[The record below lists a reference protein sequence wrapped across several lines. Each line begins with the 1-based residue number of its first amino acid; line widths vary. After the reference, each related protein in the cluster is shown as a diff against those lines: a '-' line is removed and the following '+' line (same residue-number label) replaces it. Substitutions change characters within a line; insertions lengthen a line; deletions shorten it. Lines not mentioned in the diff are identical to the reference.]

1 MGTGGMNRGSFART
15 WLAALSML
23 ALCLVALTG
32 RAEAL
37 TPIPV
42 QGDQDRL
49 EITTLGEAYEGRGDS
64 LQVETAPGADGV
76 TGRMTV
82 RASVPGTSPNWMV
95 FALTNTTDKSLE
107 RLLTADRYTIVGSG
121 TVWPDLDARRIESV
135 TPSVGFVPERINS
148 DKADV
153 FRITLEP
160 GQTITYVAEHAGDRY
175 ASMYLWQPIDY
186 EIKSRD
192 RQLFNGAM
200 LGLTGLL
207 AIFLT
212 SIFAANHK
220 LIFPAGALVAWT
232 VLTYLCVDFGFFHKL
247 FNLRP
252 EDNAV
257 YRAAGEAAMASSFV
271 IFLTTFL
278 RLALWHGIVRMMI
291 GVWMVAQLTL
301 IAVAV
306 IDPRLAATFARLSF
320 LAIGGVGG
328 LFTLFLAVKGQD
340 RALSLMP
347 TWVLFLVW
355 IFATG
360 MTLSGRMSG
369 DVVVASLVAGLVLV
383 VILMGFTVTQFAF
396 RSLDTSYAGAP
407 NDQQVRSLAVAA
419 SGSTVWEW
427 NIRRDEIKVG
437 PEVEVALS
445 LMPGELS
452 TKVEEFLKHVH
463 PTDKERFRV
472 TLMSAQERS
481 GVRIKSDFRLRH
493 ADNSWRWFELEA
505 ASVPNSD
512 GRTLRCVGLLRDVS
526 DTKRAHE
533 RLLHDAVHCSLTG
546 LPNRELFVDR
556 LKAVMVR
563 AKSDNTVKPAVIY
576 IDLDKFK
583 SANASL
589 GLVRGDSLLLTVAR
603 RLQRHLGPHDT
614 VARVGGDQ
622 FALLFC
628 GEREARN
635 LPALAERVRRSLRA
649 PIPLANQEVVLTGSM
664 GIALWD
670 GTQGADGDLLKDA
683 QLAMYR
689 AKQAGS
695 DRIEVFE
702 PSMRRD
708 RHPDNEIEAD
718 IARAIDKGQLRVL
731 YQPIVYLP
739 TKELAGFEAQLRWE
753 HPKLGLVNPIAAIAD
768 TEDTELLIKLTS
780 HLLLRA
786 AKDVARW
793 VLELPRSE
801 RPLFVTVNVSGRQLF
816 RPESVQEIRHVLGR
830 NIAPAGTMRLEISE
844 SLLMDNPEQA
854 VEVLKLLSGAG
865 VELTLDDF
873 GTGFSSLAYLHRFPF
888 DTIKICGA
896 LIRGGST
903 GEGAAIVRSMVAL
916 AHELS
921 KTIAAENVERADEAA
936 FLRSIGCE
944 YAQGYHFGEPISD
957 RAVSQ
962 LLKMVRRSERKMQ
975 PRGFFRPKTK
985 SAKKEITQKP
995 VRAIA
1000 SPANPPS
1007 PDETTAP
1014 PARLAAQAKPAAL
1027 PSGSVVRQRQKAAA
1041 APASAK
1047 PQVNGAAALTA
1058 AQNGAPAAPVNGAHA
1073 ANAALNGAV
1082 NGARNGAANAPGDL
1096 RQRINEASAAPVPIP
1111 APFPPPQI
1119 QPQAQGKPQT
1129 KPLPQ
1134 SKPQPQPQPSP
1145 SARQQQPQQRPL
1157 AAKAPDAAPPPLKA
1171 PPPPANVQNG
1181 SPLSS
1186 PLPASMQPAKKD
1198 RPPEQAQPN
1207 IVSPLAEALARASS
1221 TPPPPAPP
1229 ASSIV
1234 PASLRSD
1241 TPTGVPA
1248 TAPPPLPPNGAGFT
1262 SHPSTQPDFST
1273 LPPSIA
1279 ASLARLAGTPLPTGR
1294 TSGGPASPGATGD
1307 EKKAPKVSSGGA

>member
-1 MGTGGMNRGSFART
+1 MAVRGTDGGEWRRS
-15 WLAALSML
+15 WLGLLGIVVA
-23 ALCLVALTG
+23 CLVSLAG

-37 TPIPV
+37 TPITVEP
-42 QGDQDRL
+42 DQDRI

-64 LQVETAPGADGV
+64 LQVETAAGADGV
-76 TGRMTV
+76 SGRMTV
-82 RASVPGTSPNWMV
+82 RASVPGTSPNWIV
-95 FALTNTTDKSLE
+95 FALTNKSDKSLE

-135 TPSVGFVPERINS
+135 TPSVGFVPERIKS

-160 GQTITYVAEHAGDRY
+160 GQTITYVAELAGDHY
-175 ASMYLWQPIDY
+175 ARMYLWQPIDY

-232 VLTYLCVDFGFFHKL
+232 VLNYLCVDFGFFHKL

-271 IFLTTFL
+271 IFLSTFL
-278 RLALWHGIVRMMI
+278 RLGLWHGIVRMMI
-291 GVWMVAQLTL
+291 GVWIIAQLTL

-328 LFTLFLAVKGQD
+328 LFTIFLALKGQD
-340 RALSLMP
+340 RALALVP
-347 TWVLFLVW
+347 TWLLLLVW

-360 MTLSGRMSG
+360 MTLAGRMSG
-369 DVVVASLVAGLVLV
+369 DVVVSSLVAGLVLV

-396 RSLDTSYAGAP
+396 RSADAVYSGAP
-407 NDQQVRSLAVAA
+407 TELQSRSLALAA
-419 SGSTVWEW
+419 SGSSIWEW

-437 PEVEVALS
+437 PEVEIALS
-445 LMPGELS
+445 LMPGELTS
-452 TKVEEFLKHVH
+452 KVDDFLKHVH

-472 TLMSAQERS
+472 TLMTAQERS
-481 GVRIKSDFRLRH
+481 GIRIKSDFRLRH

-505 ASVPNSD
+505 ASVPNAD
-512 GRTLRCVGLLRDVS
+512 GRTLRCVGLIRDVS
-526 DTKRAHE
+526 DAKRAHE

-546 LPNRELFVDR
+546 LPNRELFIDR
-556 LKAVMVR
+556 LKTVIVR
-563 AKSDNTVKPAVIY
+563 AKSDKTVKPAVIF

-583 SANASL
+583 TVNASF

-603 RLQRHLGPHDT
+603 RLQRHLGPQDT

-622 FALLFC
+622 FAMLFV

-649 PIPLANQEVVLTGSM
+649 PIPLANQEVILTGSM
-664 GIALWD
+664 GVAVWD

-683 QLAMYR
+683 ELAMYR
-689 AKQAGS
+689 AKQGGS

-708 RHPDNEIEAD
+708 RDSDAQIEAD
-718 IARAIDKGQLRVL
+718 LARAIEKNNLKVL

-753 HPKLGLVNPIAAIAD
+753 HPNLGLINPLAQLAD
-768 TEDTELLIKLTS
+768 TGDTEILIKLCS

-786 AKDVARW
+786 ARDVARW

-801 RPLFVTVNVSGRQLF
+801 RPIFVSVNVSGRQFF
-816 RPESVQEIRHVLGR
+816 RPESVQEVRHVLGR
-830 NIAPAGTMRLEISE
+830 NIAPTGTMRLEISE
-844 SLLMDNPEQA
+844 ALLMDNPEQA
-854 VEVLKLLSGAG
+854 IEVLKLLSGSG

-888 DTIKICGA
+888 DTIKINSELVRGSGTGA
-896 LIRGGST
+896 
-903 GEGAAIVRSMVAL
+903 GAAIMRSMVAL

-921 KTIAAENVERADEAA
+921 MTIAAEGVERADEAA

-944 YAQGYHFGEPISD
+944 FAQGYHFGEPIPEK
-957 RAVSQ
+957 AVSQ
-962 LLKMVRRSERKMQ
+962 LLKMVRRSERKLQ
-975 PRGFFRPKTK
+975 PRGFFRPKSKAPAKEVTKKPAKVIAAAGKDQKSASAVPQTAGSPATK
-985 SAKKEITQKP
+985 S
-995 VRAIA
+995 
-1000 SPANPPS
+1000 
-1007 PDETTAP
+1007 
-1014 PARLAAQAKPAAL
+1014 AAL
-1027 PSGSVVRQRQKAAA
+1027 PSGSVVRQRQKPIAPPVEKQPINGAGSANIAARNGLANGAAKPIPEIALRAPDPMTLPPASLPGAPPMPNGNLAA
-1041 APASAK
+1041 APVTQSLRTQPPSRRPIPNVADGSAPTGPVTSPPTQPIPGQPPARK
-1047 PQVNGAAALTA
+1047 ANGTH
-1058 AQNGAPAAPVNGAHA
+1058 PAAPPE
-1073 ANAALNGAV
+1073 L
-1082 NGARNGAANAPGDL
+1082 
-1096 RQRINEASAAPVPIP
+1096 
-1111 APFPPPQI
+1111 
-1119 QPQAQGKPQT
+1119 
-1129 KPLPQ
+1129 KPLPDEH
-1134 SKPQPQPQPSP
+1134 K
-1145 SARQQQPQQRPL
+1145 
-1157 AAKAPDAAPPPLKA
+1157 
-1171 PPPPANVQNG
+1171 
-1181 SPLSS
+1181 
-1186 PLPASMQPAKKD
+1186 
-1198 RPPEQAQPN
+1198 N

-1221 TPPPPAPP
+1221 SPPPVGTPIAP
-1229 ASSIV
+1229 
-1234 PASLRSD
+1234 SLRSD
-1241 TPTGVPA
+1241 TPTIIPSSP
-1248 TAPPPLPPNGAGFT
+1248 PPPLPANGNGVSF
-1262 SHPSTQPDFST
+1262 PSDPSNQPDFST

-1279 ASLARLAGTPLPTGR
+1279 ASLARLAGAPTTGSVK
-1294 TSGGPASPGATGD
+1294 TAGGPATSDGASA
-1307 EKKAPKVSSGGA
+1307 EPKKPTKVGSAGV

>member
-1 MGTGGMNRGSFART
+1 MNRGKYARS
-15 WLAALSML
+15 WLAALGML
-23 ALCLVALTG
+23 ALCLAALSG

-135 TPSVGFVPERINS
+135 TPSVGFVPERIKS

-160 GQTITYVAEHAGDRY
+160 GQTITYVAELSGDRY
-175 ASMYLWQPIDY
+175 ARMYLWQPIDY

-278 RLALWHGIVRMMI
+278 RLALWHGLVRMMI

-396 RSLDTSYAGAP
+396 RSLDTAYAGAP
-407 NDQQVRSLAVAA
+407 SEAQVRSLAVAA

-437 PEVEVALS
+437 PEVEVSLS

-546 LPNRELFVDR
+546 LPNRELFLDR
-556 LKAVMVR
+556 LKAVMAR
-563 AKSDNTVKPAVIY
+563 AKTDNTVKPAVIY

-695 DRIEVFE
+695 DRIEVFD

-708 RHPDNEIEAD
+708 RNPDDEIEAD
-718 IARAIDKGQLRVL
+718 IARAIDKGQLKVL

-753 HPKLGLVNPIAAIAD
+753 HPKLGLVNPIATIAD

-854 VEVLKLLSGAG
+854 VEVLKLLSGSG

-888 DTIKICGA
+888 DTIKICGE

-1000 SPANPPS
+1000 SPAKQQPG
-1007 PDETTAP
+1007 DEKTAP
-1014 PARLAAQAKPAAL
+1014 PARLAAQAKPTAGL
-1027 PSGSVVRQRQKAAA
+1027 PSGSVVRQRKTANASAA
-1041 APASAK
+1041 AK
-1047 PQVNGAAALTA
+1047 PQANGAGVHAAA
-1058 AQNGAPAAPVNGAHA
+1058 KNGAPAAPAIAVNGA
-1073 ANAALNGAV
+1073 NATLSGAV
-1082 NGARNGAANAPGDL
+1082 NGARNGAAQAPSEL
-1096 RQRINEASAAPVPIP
+1096 RQRIAEAPAAPVPIP
-1111 APFPPPQI
+1111 APLFPPAQI
-1119 QPQAQGKPQT
+1119 QAEAQGKPQ
-1129 KPLPQ
+1129 PQ
-1134 SKPQPQPQPSP
+1134 GVPQPPPARPQPQS
-1145 SARQQQPQQRPL
+1145 RPL
-1157 AAKAPDAAPPPLKA
+1157 AAKAPDTTPPPLS
-1171 PPPPANVQNG
+1171 NGQNG
-1181 SPLSS
+1181 SSIS
-1186 PLPASMQPAKKD
+1186 APLPSSMQPAKKE
-1198 RPPEQAQPN
+1198 RPPEKAQPN
-1207 IVSPLAEALARASS
+1207 TIVNPLAEALARASS
-1221 TPPPPAPP
+1221 TPPPPAP
-1229 ASSIV
+1229 SIV

-1241 TPTGVPA
+1241 TPTGMPPA
-1248 TAPPPLPPNGAGFT
+1248 APPPIPPNGAGFP
-1262 SHPSTQPDFST
+1262 SHPATQPDFST

-1294 TSGGPASPGATGD
+1294 TSGGPAAPGATGD